1 MVNSTSNTSKGV
13 LNRILP
19 YLIVIFVFLVLGCL
33 SAYFLHTAIIE
44 NTSQANIRL
53 WAIILSVSFLIVL
66 IATLALLIS
75 YSSRKR
81 KEEEDAAV
89 KGYVDSLKS
98 DLASDFDDG
107 DDVFYCS
114 PEQLKRALSGADF
127 FPQYVHEMSADTSGV
142 KRFRITGENRTVKKL
157 KGRINVKA
165 LMIDNLGKM
174 KEYYDWSKDQA
185 VIMFGVAVGACIVG
199 TLIVIASFVLPIV
212 MKLSFETTLI
222 TAIGGFITDVF
233 AGTTLIVY
241 RSSLKQINRYHD
253 CMHEDQRFLC
263 AVDLLDRFSS
273 TKKRDDAL
281 IEIIQ
286 NQLAINLACAK
297 DDDEE
302 EEEAPTST
310 ASSTTTSADASPS
323 SETTSEDTADAEEK

>member
-1 MVNSTSNTSKGV
+1 MSSTANRTNKDV
-13 LNRILP
+13 LYRILP
-19 YLIVIFVFLVLGCL
+19 YLIVISIFLTLGCL
-33 SAYFLHTAIIE
+33 SAYFLHTAIIGGV
-44 NTSQANIRL
+44 SQASIRL
-53 WAIILSVSFLIVL
+53 WAIILSISFLIVL
-66 IATLALLIS
+66 ITTLVLLIS

-81 KEEEDAAV
+81 KQEEDAAV
-89 KGYVDSLKS
+89 KEYVESLKT
-98 DLASDFDDG
+98 DLASEYDDDG

-114 PEQLKRALSGADF
+114 PEQLKRALNVTDF
-127 FPQYVHEMSADTSGV
+127 FPQYVHQMSADTSSV
-142 KRFRITGENRTVKKL
+142 KRFRIKGENNAAKKL
-157 KGRINVKA
+157 KGRINIKA

-174 KEYYDWSKDQA
+174 KEYYDWSKNQA

-222 TAIGGFITDVF
+222 TAIGGLITDVF

-241 RSSLKQINRYHD
+241 RSSVKQINRYHD

-297 DDDEE
+297 DGDEE
-302 EEEAPTST
+302 EEEADADKPATEEAT
-310 ASSTTTSADASPS
+310 DADSSDSGNS
-323 SETTSEDTADAEEK
+323 

>member
-1 MVNSTSNTSKGV
+1 MASTVNRTNKDV
-13 LNRILP
+13 LYRILP
-19 YLIVIFVFLVLGCL
+19 HLIVIFIFLTLGCL

-44 NTSQANIRL
+44 GVSQASIRL
-53 WAIILSVSFLIVL
+53 WAIILSISFIIVF
-66 IATLALLIS
+66 ITTLVLLIS

-89 KGYVDSLKS
+89 KGYVESLKT
-98 DLASDFDDG
+98 DLASEYDDG

-114 PEQLKRALSGADF
+114 PEQLKRALSVTDF
-127 FPQYVHEMSADTSGV
+127 LPHYVKMSADDSSV
-142 KRFRITGENRTVKKL
+142 KRFRIIGESRTAKEL
-157 KGRINVKA
+157 KGRINLKG
-165 LMIDNLGKM
+165 LMIINLGKM
-174 KEYYDWSKDQA
+174 KEYYDWSKSQA

-222 TAIGGFITDVF
+222 TAIGGVITDVF

-241 RSSLKQINRYHD
+241 RSSVKQINRYHD

-297 DDDEE
+297 DGDEE
-302 EEEAPTST
+302 EEEEADADKPATEE
-310 ASSTTTSADASPS
+310 AADGDSADSGKS
-323 SETTSEDTADAEEK
+323 